1 VLVLGAGTIFNRTL
15 NNGSKFTIVNG
26 AMASSCYPISSANL
40 STAATEM
47 AFNGND
53 AVGFKNKRLN

>member
-1 VLVLGAGTIFNRTL
+1 MEVKITSNKYC
-15 NNGSKFTIVNG
+15 NGVN
-26 AMASSCYPISSANL
+26 YPISSANL

-53 AVGFKNKRLN
+53 ACRFCLKWRLN